1 MEGKKQMAVTLEAK
15 IREKLTKSATRELRE
30 SGQVPAVVYG
40 KGKDTKTIYVKNVD
54 LIKTVR
60 EEGRNAVIKLDIE
73 DDSAVD
79 VMLHDYQMD
88 PIRNELLHVD
98 FYMIDL
104 TEAVDV
110 AVAVRLE
117 GEAEGEREGGI
128 VQQPLYELQVR
139 AVPTAIPDEIVVD
152 VTELEIGDVIT
163 VGDLPQSDDYEF
175 LDEEDAAVANVLPPE
190 EEEAIEED
198 PVDLSVEPELVG
210 AEDEDEEET
219 AEDEDN

>member
-1 MEGKKQMAVTLEAK
+1 MAVTLEAK

-60 EEGRNAVIKLDIE
+60 EEGGNAVIKLDIE

-104 TEAVDV
+104 TEAVD
-110 AVAVRLE
+110 
-117 GEAEGEREGGI
+117 
-128 VQQPLYELQVR
+128 
-139 AVPTAIPDEIVVD
+139 
-152 VTELEIGDVIT
+152 EIGRASCRQR
-163 VGDLPQSDDYEF
+163 L
-175 LDEEDAAVANVLPPE
+175 
-190 EEEAIEED
+190 
-198 PVDLSVEPELVG
+198 
-210 AEDEDEEET
+210 
-219 AEDEDN
+219 

>member
-1 MEGKKQMAVTLEAK
+1 MAVTLEAK

-40 KGKDTKTIYVKNVD
+40 KGKDTKTIYVNNVD

-73 DDSAVD
+73 NDSAVD

-128 VQQPLYELQVR
+128 VQIGR
-139 AVPTAIPDEIVVD
+139 ASCRER
-152 VTELEIGDVIT
+152 GDV
-163 VGDLPQSDDYEF
+163 
-175 LDEEDAAVANVLPPE
+175 
-190 EEEAIEED
+190 
-198 PVDLSVEPELVG
+198 
-210 AEDEDEEET
+210 
-219 AEDEDN
+219 